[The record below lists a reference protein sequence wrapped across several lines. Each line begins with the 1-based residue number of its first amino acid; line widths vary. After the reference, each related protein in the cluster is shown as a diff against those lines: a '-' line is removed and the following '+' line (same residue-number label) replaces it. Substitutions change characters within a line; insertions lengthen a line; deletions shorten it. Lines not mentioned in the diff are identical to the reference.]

1 MAKLKMV
8 RIKHVKQLLVLII
21 VDMDNGMHTYI
32 CNTEFVFEPK
42 NKQKKALHKPIL
54 VDCLNCTTAKN
65 KHTHTYNHPHH
76 ISFQHLARITYF
88 PIKKNRNLRNSY
100 KLGIFRY
107 IFVP

>member
-88 PIKKNRNLRNSY
+88 PIKKKS
-100 KLGIFRY
+100 KSSKFI
-107 IFVP
+107 